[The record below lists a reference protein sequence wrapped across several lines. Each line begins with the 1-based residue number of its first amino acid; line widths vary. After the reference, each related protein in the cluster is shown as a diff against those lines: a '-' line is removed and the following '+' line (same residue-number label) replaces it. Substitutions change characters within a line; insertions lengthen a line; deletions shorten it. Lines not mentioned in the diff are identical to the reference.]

1 MTVLSAAPR
10 PVAAPDA
17 HGRHRLGWLTWVGIG
32 CLVVFLLVAT
42 LGRLRGNPT
51 ALAALGPQAPSWTH
65 PFGTDTLGR
74 DLFARTAAGAWLSLL
89 LSAGSVLIGAGIGMP
104 LGLLAGYREGSRTSW
119 AVMRVVEIA
128 QALPT
133 FVFVIFAL
141 SLVRNVDVQIGSL
154 QIGMQPRIAVA
165 IGLAFVPFFTRV
177 ARAATLEE
185 MQQDYV
191 VGLRALGVGHR
202 ELVFREVGVNVLPPV
217 AVQSLLALA
226 IAIFAEGGLGFLGLG
241 VPPPAATLGNVLAEG
256 SAQVLAGYWWYST
269 FPGLVM
275 TMGIL
280 GLNLLGDFFTDAG
293 GSRRTRSGEDSAQ

>member
-1 MTVLSAAPR
+1 MSVLDAAPL
-10 PVAAPDA
+10 PVMDAAA
-17 HGRHRLGWLTWVGIG
+17 TGRRRIGWLTWVGIA
-32 CLVVFLLVAT
+32 CVVIFLLMAT
-42 LGRLRGNPT
+42 VGRLRGNPSQ
-51 ALAALGPQAPSWTH
+51 LVAAGPAGPSFTH

-89 LSAGSVLIGAGIGMP
+89 LSIGSVAIGAGIGMP
-104 LGLLAGYREGSRTSW
+104 LGLLAGYREGSRISW
-119 AVMRVVEIA
+119 FVMRVVETA

-133 FVFVIFAL
+133 FVFVIFVL
-141 SLVRNVDVQIGSL
+141 SLVRNVDIHIGAME
-154 QIGMQPRIAVA
+154 IGMRPRIAVA

-191 VGLRALGVGHR
+191 VGLRALGVR
-202 ELVFREVGVNVLPPV
+202 PAQLMFREVGVNVLPPV

-241 VPPPAATLGNVLAEG
+241 VPPPGATLGNLIAEG

-280 GLNLLGDFFTDAG
+280 GLNLLGDFFTDSAG
-293 GSRRTRSGEDSAQ
+293 GGRSRSGEDPSQ